1 VASFCDLPFL
11 NGGCAC
17 RRQLQLLALTAAD
30 GALFLLV
37 LSYFCSFLLQFYVQ
51 GLADLDGE
59 KQEVEAELQVLAE
72 AAAKDLGLVLD
83 KTLK

>member
-1 VASFCDLPFL
+1 
-11 NGGCAC
+11 
-17 RRQLQLLALTAAD
+17 
-30 GALFLLV
+30 
-37 LSYFCSFLLQFYVQ
+37 VQ

-59 KQEVEAELQVLAE
+59 KLEVEAELQVLAE

>member
-1 VASFCDLPFL
+1 MP
-11 NGGCAC
+11 
-17 RRQLQLLALTAAD
+17 LLAAAAAAD
-30 GALFLLV
+30 GAFPS
-37 LSYFCSFLLQFYVQ
+37 LSFPQFPVQ